1 LETIDK
7 LTSFVI
13 MGACIAIALG
23 LVVSAGY
30 TTTPSADIAAL
41 HSAITSV
48 ALKPGSRVVVS
59 LYLPKTASITITNS
73 ILTVTGSSIPIGYV
87 KAMDRAVGIVS
98 SVSES
103 SITYK
108 VRLSDLSL
116 VGGLTYT
123 LSVECVDLNDVAIKV
138 LSYR

>member
-7 LTSFVI
+7 LMSFVI

-23 LVVSAGY
+23 LVVSVGY
-30 TTTPSADIAAL
+30 TTTPSADIATL

-48 ALKPGSRVVVS
+48 ALKPGSKVIVS
-59 LYLPKTASITITNS
+59 VYVPKATSITISGLT
-73 ILTVTGSSIPIGYV
+73 LTVTGSSIPMGYV
-87 KAMDRAVGIVS
+87 KAMDKAVGLVS
-98 SVSES
+98 SVTES
-103 SITYK
+103 SIVYK
-108 VRLSDLSL
+108 VRLSDLNL

-123 LSVECVDLNDVAIKV
+123 LSVECSDVNSVTIKV

>member
-7 LTSFVI
+7 LMSFVI

-30 TTTPSADIAAL
+30 TITPSADIATL
-41 HSAITSV
+41 HTAIASV
-48 ALKPGSRVVVS
+48 AFKPGSRVIVS
-59 LYLPKTASITITNS
+59 LYLPKTASITIGGS
-73 ILTVTGSSIPIGYV
+73 ILTVTGSSIPVGYV
-87 KAMDRAVGIVS
+87 MAMDRAVGIVS
-98 SVSES
+98 SVTES
-103 SITYK
+103 SIVYK
-108 VRLSDLSL
+108 VRFNDLSL

-123 LSVECVDLNDVAIKV
+123 LSVECTDLNNVAIKV